1 MLSADE
7 KDFNIAYHCP
17 DSVSSLVV
25 LRRYTLE
32 QHYRFLWLTE
42 ILLQWY
48 VLLEPL

>member
-7 KDFNIAYHCP
+7 KEFTFAYHGP
-17 DSVSSLVV
+17 DSVSLLFV